1 MCAWG
6 LSPFR
11 LSSSQASWP
20 RGGGKRDDGA
30 RAAASPPEFLLLGPC
45 GVGATPHSHAPLP
58 QPSSPEKLV
67 QLFCS
72 AANSFIWGEAP
83 PASRPLGSHDVAPA
97 AGWGRSR
104 SPRTARCRRRPLPRD
119 AARADRRRA
128 ESGSAAGS
136 PAGAKFWDS

>member
-83 PASRPLGSHDVAPA
+83 PASRPLGVPRRR
-97 AGWGRSR
+97 AGRGLGSLAE
-104 SPRTARCRRRPLPRD
+104 SADRPLP
-119 AARADRRRA
+119 AAPTPPGRRA
-128 ESGSAAGS
+128 RRPPPGGIWVSGRLSCRG
-136 PAGAKFWDS
+136 